1 MLRWAVCS
9 TPSESW
15 LLVLFGVGAWVPY
28 GTLLQRLVLMLP
40 QYSTAALMLQTWLMV
55 VFGMFGAMLVR
66 RAQHRH
72 DRPLG
77 RCCQPRSAVSVA
89 CLYDTFLVPL
99 DEDEREAA
107 TGSASPCP
115 VTCPLLAELCHP
127 DRHWSVLAGT
137 RCALRPRRRRA
148 ATAADAGQRK

>member
-1 MLRWAVCS
+1 M
-9 TPSESW
+9 
-15 LLVLFGVGAWVPY
+15 PY

-72 DRPLG
+72 HRPLG